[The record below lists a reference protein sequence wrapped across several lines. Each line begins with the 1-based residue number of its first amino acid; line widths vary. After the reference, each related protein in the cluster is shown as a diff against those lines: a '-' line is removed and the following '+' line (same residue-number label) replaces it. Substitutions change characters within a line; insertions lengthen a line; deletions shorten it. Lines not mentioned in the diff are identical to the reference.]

1 MKDFHITV
9 PSELIAQFPREGRD
23 RSRLLALDVKTGTLK
38 DDTFYNAPD
47 YLREG
52 DCLVYNDARVIKA
65 RVRGRKA
72 GTGAALELLLTR
84 RVGDLDWLALIRPA
98 RRVRAG
104 TEILLRGVAGGGE
117 SCSKGAEGYGARDT
131 DARAEEAADRRG
143 MRVTV
148 VEDLTE
154 GLFRIRSGEPVGYE
168 DLERLGEIPLPKYIK
183 REPVRGL
190 DDERYQTV
198 YSRKPG
204 AVASPTAG
212 LHFSDDLLG
221 RIRGKGVVAAPVTL
235 YVDWGTFKPV
245 KERDYRMHKIHRE
258 RFEIGEES
266 AKRINDALSNGRR
279 VVCVGTTSVRT
290 VESAFVNGT
299 VAHGEGE
306 TGLFI
311 YPGYEFKVTDAMFT
325 NFHMPDSTLL
335 LLVAAFAGKGSIE
348 RAYEHAAARKYLFF
362 SYGDGMFM
370 YRR

>member
-1 MKDFHITV
+1 MVVDDTYSMKSFRIRI
-9 PSELIAQFPREGRD
+9 PPRLIAQFPLEGRE
-23 RSRLLALDVKTGTLK
+23 RSRLLALDVRTGTLE
-38 DDTFYNAPD
+38 DDTFRNAPD
-47 YLREG
+47 YLRGG
-52 DCLVYNDARVIKA
+52 DCLVYNDARVVKA

-84 RVGDLDWLALIRPA
+84 REGDRDWLALIRPA

-104 TEILLRGVAGGGE
+104 NEILLGRAGGDGE
-117 SCSKGAEGYGARDT
+117 AGASGAGG
-131 DARAEEAADRRG
+131 RG
-143 MRVTV
+143 MSVTV

-154 GLFRIRSGEPVGYE
+154 GLFRIRTAEPFGYDE
-168 DLERLGEIPLPKYIK
+168 LERWGEIPLPKYIR
-183 REPVRGL
+183 REPIRGL

-212 LHFSDDLLG
+212 LHFSDDLLE
-221 RIRGKGVVAAPVTL
+221 RIGKKGVITAPVTL

-245 KERDYRMHKIHRE
+245 KERDYRMHRIHRE
-258 RFEIGEES
+258 RFEIAEDS
-266 AKRINDALSNGRR
+266 AKRINDALSAGRR

-290 VESAFVNGT
+290 VESAFANGS
-299 VAHGEGE
+299 VAPGAGE

-311 YPGYEFKVTDAMFT
+311 HPGYEFRVADAMFT

-335 LLVAAFAGKGSIE
+335 LLVAAFAGKGAIE
-348 RAYEHAAARKYLFF
+348 RAYEHAVAREYRFF
-362 SYGDGMFM
+362 SYGDGMFI